1 MSENDD
7 EINEEKQIKI
17 EEEKDINEDNV
28 LYKDRPSRISKNSD
42 AFYQHNNRFTT
53 IDNNFG
59 NPDDDSEDNSRRPSN
74 ISKTVLTN
82 SNMNKDSLN
91 KNMNINSIRNS
102 KVDTNKKN
110 IQKIKLALKIILVGD
125 SAVGKTS
132 ILSRYIDNLFD
143 ENTKCTINIGIK
155 TKLIDIDENTSVK
168 MNIWDTAGQE
178 RYRSMTKQYYNNC
191 QGAIFVFDL
200 TKKKTFESL
209 PQWIKEL
216 NENDTSGK
224 NNKIECLILGNKSDL
239 TNEREVIAED
249 IQNFVKNKYLYYEV
263 SAKNGNNISLAFD
276 DLRTKILEQLV
287 QTNDESG
294 ITYYNMNLKD
304 PENLEI
310 LKKTENSYKCC

>member
-7 EINEEKQIKI
+7 DEIKEEKQII
-17 EEEKDINEDNV
+17 DEDKDNI

-59 NPDDDSEDNSRRPSN
+59 NPDDDSEDNIRRPSN
-74 ISKTVLTN
+74 ISKTVSTN
-82 SNMNKDSLN
+82 SNMNKDSIN
-91 KNMNINSIRNS
+91 KNININSIRNS
-102 KVDTNKKN
+102 KVETNKKN

-132 ILSRYIDNLFD
+132 ILSRYIDNSFD
-143 ENTKCTINIGIK
+143 ENIKCTINIGIK

-178 RYRSMTKQYYNNC
+178 RYRSMTRQYYNNC

-200 TKKKTFESL
+200 T
-209 PQWIKEL
+209 
-216 NENDTSGK
+216 
-224 NNKIECLILGNKSDL
+224 
-239 TNEREVIAED
+239 NEREVIAED
-249 IQNFVKNKYLYYEV
+249 IQNFTKNKYLYYEV

-294 ITYYNMNLKD
+294 ITYYNMNIKD
-304 PENLEI
+304 SEDLEI
-310 LKKTENSYKCC
+310 LGKNENSYKCC

>member
-7 EINEEKQIKI
+7 DEIKEEKQII
-17 EEEKDINEDNV
+17 DEDKDNI

-59 NPDDDSEDNSRRPSN
+59 NPDDDSEDNIRRPSN
-74 ISKTVLTN
+74 ISKTVSTN
-82 SNMNKDSLN
+82 SNMNKDSIN
-91 KNMNINSIRNS
+91 KNININSIRNS
-102 KVDTNKKN
+102 KVETNKKN

-132 ILSRYIDNLFD
+132 ILSRYIDNSFD
-143 ENTKCTINIGIK
+143 ENIKCTINIGIK

-178 RYRSMTKQYYNNC
+178 RYRSMTRQYYNNC

-216 NENDTSGK
+216 NENDSHSK
-224 NNKIECLILGNKSDL
+224 NKKIECLILGNKSDL

-249 IQNFVKNKYLYYEV
+249 IQNFINNKYLYYEV

-294 ITYYNMNLKD
+294 ITYYNMNIKD
-304 PENLEI
+304 SEDLEI
-310 LKKTENSYKCC
+310 LGKNENSYKCC